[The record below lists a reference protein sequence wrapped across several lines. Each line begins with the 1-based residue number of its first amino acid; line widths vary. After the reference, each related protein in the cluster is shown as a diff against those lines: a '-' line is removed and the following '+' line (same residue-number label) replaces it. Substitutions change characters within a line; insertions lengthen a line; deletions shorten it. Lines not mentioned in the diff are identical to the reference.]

1 MTDGP
6 IVRAL
11 HHVALR
17 TPDADE
23 AAERWKDLW
32 SLRDAGGEPGIR
44 RLRCT
49 SEPYGIELV
58 GDPRP
63 GHDHTAF
70 ELQQH
75 VAVADAEARLAGLGI
90 ATERHGD
97 GLRLTDL
104 EGYGIELVPYRAPA
118 DRRPY
123 VAQTGGDALAAA
135 PRRVGH
141 VNMLVSDATALCRFY
156 EDALGLRVS
165 DWIGDGAVWLRTGAL
180 HHELAMLEKSPAHF
194 HHVAFELVDIAQMRE
209 VLDHVGQ
216 RGRWVAWGPGR
227 HAMAQNLFSY
237 VRMPEE
243 DCFVELY
250 CDMELL
256 PDDHTPRAWPDDV
269 HSSNAWGTLPPRTYF
284 RFDPES
290 VRIEREQLIQ
300 LGQEFIPA

>member
-1 MTDGP
+1 MSDGP

-17 TPDADE
+17 ATDANE

-32 SLRDAGGEPGIR
+32 SLRDAPAPPGLR
-44 RLRCT
+44 RLRC
-49 SEPYGIELV
+49 SGEPYGIELI
-58 GDPRP
+58 GAASA

-75 VAVADAEARLAGLGI
+75 VTPDDAAARLTGLGV
-90 ATERHGD
+90 AFERHGD
-97 GLRLTDL
+97 VLRFADS
-104 EGYGIELVPYRAPA
+104 EGFGIELVPYAEPA

-123 VAQTGGDALAAA
+123 VARTGGDALAGA

-141 VNMLVSDATALCRFY
+141 VNMLVSDAKTLSAFY
-156 EDALGLRVS
+156 ADALGLRTS
-165 DWIGDGAVWLRTGAL
+165 DWIGDGAVWLRTGAV
-180 HHELAMLEKSPAHF
+180 HHELAMLEKSPTHF
-194 HHVAFELVDIAQMRE
+194 HHVAFELVDFAQMRE
-209 VLDHVGQ
+209 TLDHVAQ

-243 DCFVELY
+243 ECFVELY
-250 CDMELL
+250 CDMEIL

-284 RFDPES
+284 RFDAES

-300 LGQEFIPA
+300 LGLEFIPA

>member
-17 TPDADE
+17 TADADE

-32 SLRDAGGEPGIR
+32 SLRDAGGEPGVR

-49 SEPYGIELV
+49 AEPYGLELIA
-58 GDPRP
+58 DPRP

-75 VAVADAEARLAGLGI
+75 VTVADAEARLAGLGI
-90 ATERHGD
+90 PSERHGD
-97 GLRLTDL
+97 ALRLADL
-104 EGYGIELVPYRAPA
+104 EGFGIELVPYAAPD

-123 VAQTGGDALAAA
+123 VARTGGDALAAA

-141 VNMLVSDATALCRFY
+141 ANMLVSDAKALCRFY

-194 HHVAFELVDIAQMRE
+194 HHVAFELVDMAQMRE
-209 VLDHVGQ
+209 VLDHVAQ

-250 CDMELL
+250 CDMEIL

-284 RFDPES
+284 KFDAES

-300 LGQEFIPA
+300 LGLEFIPA

>member
-1 MTDGP
+1 MNGP

-17 TPDADE
+17 STDADE

-32 SLRDAGGEPGIR
+32 SLRDAPGEPGIR

-49 SEPYGIELV
+49 GEPYGLELLSA
-58 GDPRP
+58 PEP
-63 GHDHTAF
+63 GHEHTAF

-75 VAVADAEARLAGLGI
+75 VSPADAAARLTALGI
-90 ATERHGD
+90 DVQHHGD
-97 GLRLTDL
+97 VLRFADP
-104 EGYGIELVPYRAPA
+104 EGYGVELVPYDAPD

-123 VAQTGGDALAAA
+123 VARTGGDALAAA

-141 VNMLVSDATALCRFY
+141 VNMLVADANALAQFY
-156 EDALGLRVS
+156 VDALGLRIS
-165 DWIGDGAVWLRTGAL
+165 DRIGDGAVWLRTGAV

-194 HHVAFELVDIAQMRE
+194 HHVAFELVDMAQMRE
-209 VLDHVGQ
+209 VLDHVAQ

-250 CDMELL
+250 CDMEIL

-284 RFDPES
+284 KFDAES

-300 LGQEFIPA
+300 LGLEFIPA

>member
-1 MTDGP
+1 MTHDA

-32 SLRDAGGEPGIR
+32 SLRDAPGEPGLR

-49 SEPYGIELV
+49 GEPYGIELV
-58 GDPRP
+58 GATEP

-75 VAVADAEARLAGLGI
+75 VSLHDAAARLDGLGI
-90 ATERHGD
+90 AYVRARD
-97 GLRLTDL
+97 ALRFADP
-104 EGYGIELVPYRAPA
+104 EGFGVELLPYAEPD

-123 VAQTGGDALAAA
+123 VARTGGDALAGA

-141 VNMLVSDATALCRFY
+141 ANMLVADARAMAAFY
-156 EDALGLRVS
+156 ADVLGLRVS

-180 HHELAMLEKSPAHF
+180 HHEIAMLEKSPAHF
-194 HHVAFELVDIAQMRE
+194 HHVAFELVDFGQMRE
-209 VLDHVGQ
+209 TLDHVAQ

-243 DCFVELY
+243 ACFVELY
-250 CDMELL
+250 CDMEIL

-284 RFDPES
+284 RFDADS
-290 VRIEREQLIQ
+290 VRIEHEQLIQ
-300 LGQEFIPA
+300 LGLEFIPA

>member
-17 TPDADE
+17 TADADE

-49 SEPYGIELV
+49 AEPYGIELV
-58 GDPRP
+58 SDPRP

-75 VAVADAEARLAGLGI
+75 VTVADAEARLAGLGI
-90 ATERHGD
+90 AVERRGD
-97 GLRLTDL
+97 ALLLADL
-104 EGYGIELVPYRAPA
+104 EGYGIELVPYRAPD

-123 VAQTGGDALAAA
+123 VARTGGDALAAA

-141 VNMLVSDATALCRFY
+141 ANMLVSDAKALCRFY

-209 VLDHVGQ
+209 VLDHVAQ

-284 RFDPES
+284 RFDAES
-290 VRIEREQLIQ
+290 VRVEREQLIQ
-300 LGQEFIPA
+300 LGLEFIPA

>member
-1 MTDGP
+1 MTP

-17 TPDADE
+17 TADPDE

-32 SLRDAGGEPGIR
+32 SLRDAPGEPGLR

-49 SEPYGIELV
+49 GEAYGIELI
-58 GDPRP
+58 GAAEP

-70 ELQQH
+70 ELRQELTLH
-75 VAVADAEARLAGLGI
+75 DAAARLDALGI
-90 ATERHGD
+90 AYVRARD
-97 GLRLTDL
+97 ALRFADP
-104 EGYGIELVPYRAPA
+104 EGYGVELVPYSEPE

-123 VAQTGGDALAAA
+123 VARTGGDALAGA

-141 VNMLVSDATALCRFY
+141 ANMLVSDAKALAAFY
-156 EDALGLRVS
+156 ADALGLRVS
-165 DWIGDGAVWLRTGAL
+165 DWIGDGAVWLRSGAL
-180 HHELAMLEKSPAHF
+180 HHELAMLEKSPSHF
-194 HHVAFELVDIAQMRE
+194 HHVAFELIDFAQMRE
-209 VLDHVGQ
+209 TLDHVAQ

-250 CDMELL
+250 CDMEIL
-256 PDDHTPRAWPDDV
+256 PDDHAPRAWPDDV

-284 RFDPES
+284 RFDGEA
-290 VRIEREQLIQ
+290 VRVEREQLIQ
-300 LGQEFIPA
+300 LGLEFIPA

>member
-1 MTDGP
+1 MTHDP

-17 TPDADE
+17 TADADE
-23 AAERWKDLW
+23 AAERWKELW
-32 SLRDAGGEPGIR
+32 SLRDAPSEPGLR

-49 SEPYGIELV
+49 GEPYGIELV
-58 GDPRP
+58 SAAEP

-75 VAVADAEARLAGLGI
+75 VTLHDAAARLDGLGV
-90 ATERHGD
+90 AYVRARD
-97 GLRLTDL
+97 ALRLADP
-104 EGYGIELVPYRAPA
+104 EGFGIELVPYVEPD

-123 VAQTGGDALAAA
+123 VARTGGDALAGA

-141 VNMLVSDATALCRFY
+141 ANMLVSDAKAVSAFY
-156 EDALGLRVS
+156 ADVLGMRIS
-165 DWIGDGAVWLRTGAL
+165 DWIGDGAVWLRTGAQ
-180 HHELAMLEKSPAHF
+180 HHEIAMLEKSPTHF
-194 HHVAFELVDIAQMRE
+194 HHVAFELVDLGQMRE
-209 VLDHVGQ
+209 TLDHVGQ

-250 CDMELL
+250 CDMEIL

-300 LGQEFIPA
+300 LGVEFIPA

>member
-6 IVRAL
+6 IVRAF

-32 SLRDAGGEPGIR
+32 SMRDASSEPGRR

-49 SEPYGIELV
+49 GEAYGVELITASE
-58 GDPRP
+58 P
-63 GHDHTAF
+63 GHDHTGF

-75 VAVADAEARLAGLGI
+75 MTVADAAAHLDGLGI
-90 ATERHGD
+90 DYQRSD
-97 GLRLTDL
+97 GALRFSDP
-104 EGYGIELVPYRAPA
+104 EGFGIELVPYVQPS
-118 DRRPY
+118 DPRPY
-123 VAQTGGDALAAA
+123 VSQTGGNALSGA

-141 VNMLVSDATALCRFY
+141 VNMLVADAKAVSSFY
-156 EDALGLRVS
+156 ERALGLRVS
-165 DWIGDGAVWLRTGAL
+165 DWIGDGAVWLRTGAW
-180 HHELAMLEKSPAHF
+180 HHDIAMLEKSPTHF
-194 HHVAFELVDIAQMRE
+194 HHLAFEVADFGQMRE
-209 VLDHVGQ
+209 TLDHVAQ
-216 RGRWVAWGPGR
+216 RGRWVSWGPGR
-227 HAMAQNLFSY
+227 HAMAQNLFAY

-243 DCFVELY
+243 ECFVELY
-250 CDMELL
+250 CDMEVL

-290 VRIEREQLIQ
+290 VRIEREQLMQ
-300 LGQEFIPA
+300 LGLEFIPA

>member
-1 MTDGP
+1 MTP

-17 TPDADE
+17 TADPDE

-32 SLRDAGGEPGIR
+32 SLRDAPGEPGLR

-49 SEPYGIELV
+49 AEPYGIELI
-58 GDPRP
+58 GASEP

-70 ELQQH
+70 ELRQELTLH
-75 VAVADAEARLAGLGI
+75 DAAARLDALGI
-90 ATERHGD
+90 AYVRARD
-97 GLRLTDL
+97 ALRFADL
-104 EGYGIELVPYRAPA
+104 EGYGIELVPYDEPS

-123 VAQTGGDALAAA
+123 VARTGGDALAGA

-141 VNMLVSDATALCRFY
+141 ANMLVADAKALAAFY
-156 EDALGLRVS
+156 ADALGLRVS

-180 HHELAMLEKSPAHF
+180 HHEIAMLEKSPSHF
-194 HHVAFELVDIAQMRE
+194 HHVAFELVDFAQMRE
-209 VLDHVGQ
+209 TLDHVGQ

-250 CDMELL
+250 CDMEIL
-256 PDDHTPRAWPDDV
+256 PDDHAPRAWPDDV

-284 RFDPES
+284 RFDGEA
-290 VRIEREQLIQ
+290 VRVEREQLIQ
-300 LGQEFIPA
+300 LGLEFIPA

>member
-1 MTDGP
+1 MSDAP

-17 TPDADE
+17 SADADE

-32 SLRDAGGEPGIR
+32 SLRDAPGEPGIR

-49 SEPYGIELV
+49 GEPYGLELV
-58 GDPRP
+58 SATEP
-63 GHDHTAF
+63 GHEHTAF
-70 ELQQH
+70 ELRQD
-75 VAVADAEARLAGLGI
+75 VSLADAAARLAALGI
-90 ATERHGD
+90 DARQHGD
-97 GLRLTDL
+97 ALRFVDL
-104 EGYGIELVPYRAPA
+104 EGYGVELVPYAAPD

-123 VAQTGGDALAAA
+123 VARTGGDALAAA

-141 VNMLVSDATALCRFY
+141 VNMLVADANALAQFY
-156 EDALGLRVS
+156 VDALGLRIS
-165 DWIGDGAVWLRTGAL
+165 DRIGDGAVWLRTGSV
-180 HHELAMLEKSPAHF
+180 HHDLAMLEKAPAHF
-194 HHVAFELVDIAQMRE
+194 HHVAFELVDMAQMRE
-209 VLDHVGQ
+209 VLDHVAQ

-243 DCFVELY
+243 DCFVEMY
-250 CDMELL
+250 CDMEIL

-284 RFDPES
+284 RFDADS

-300 LGQEFIPA
+300 LGLEFIPA

>member
-11 HHVALR
+11 HHVALH
-17 TPDADE
+17 TADADE

-32 SLRDAGGEPGIR
+32 SLRDAPSEPGIR

-49 SEPYGIELV
+49 GEPYGLELV
-58 GDPRP
+58 TAKTP
-63 GHDHTAF
+63 GHAHTAF
-70 ELQQH
+70 ELRKDVTLH
-75 VAVADAEARLAGLGI
+75 DAAARLAGLGI
-90 ATERHGD
+90 AYERGPD
-97 GLRLTDL
+97 ALQFPDL
-104 EGYGIELVPYRAPA
+104 EGYGVELVPYAEPD

-123 VAQTGGDALAAA
+123 VARTGGDALAAA

-141 VNMLVSDATALCRFY
+141 VNMLVSDARALSAFY
-156 EDALGLRVS
+156 ADVLGLRVS
-165 DWIGDGAVWLRTGAL
+165 DWIGDGAVWLRTGAV
-180 HHELAMLEKSPAHF
+180 HHELAMLEKTPTHF
-194 HHVAFELVDIAQMRE
+194 HHVAFELVDFAQMRE

-243 DCFVELY
+243 DTFVELY
-250 CDMELL
+250 CDMEIL

-269 HSSNAWGTLPPRTYF
+269 HSSNVWGTLPPRTYF
-284 RFDPES
+284 RFDTES

-300 LGQEFIPA
+300 LGLEFMPG

>member
-1 MTDGP
+1 MTDDP

-17 TPDADE
+17 SADADE

-32 SLRDAGGEPGIR
+32 SLRDAPGETGIR

-49 SEPYGIELV
+49 GEPYGLELI
-58 GDPRP
+58 GAPDA

-75 VAVADAEARLAGLGI
+75 VTIADAEARLHALGVT
-90 ATERHGD
+90 TERHGET
-97 GLRLTDL
+97 LRFSDP
-104 EGYGIELVPYRAPA
+104 EGYGVELVPRVVPD

-123 VAQTGGDALAAA
+123 VARTGGDALAAA

-141 VNMLVSDATALCRFY
+141 VNMLVADANALAQFY
-156 EDALGLRVS
+156 VDALGLRIS
-165 DWIGDGAVWLRTGAL
+165 DRIGDGAVWLRTGAV

-194 HHVAFELVDIAQMRE
+194 HHVAFELVDMAQMRE
-209 VLDHVGQ
+209 VLDHVAQ

-250 CDMELL
+250 CDMEIL

-284 RFDPES
+284 RFDAES

-300 LGQEFIPA
+300 LGLEFIPA

>member
-1 MTDGP
+1 MTGSP

-17 TPDADE
+17 TADADE
-23 AAERWKDLW
+23 AAGRWKDLW
-32 SLRDAGGEPGIR
+32 SLRDAPSEPGIR

-49 SEPYGIELV
+49 GEPYGLELV
-58 GDPRP
+58 TATAP

-70 ELQQH
+70 ELAQH
-75 VAVADAEARLAGLGI
+75 VSLDDAAARLAGLGV
-90 ATERHGD
+90 ACDRGRES
-97 GLRLTDL
+97 LRFADP
-104 EGYGIELVPYRAPA
+104 EGYGVELVAYVEPA

-123 VAQTGGDALAAA
+123 VARTGGDALAAA

-141 VNMLVSDATALCRFY
+141 ANMLVSDARALSAFY
-156 EDALGLRVS
+156 VDALGLRIS
-165 DWIGDGAVWLRTGAL
+165 DWIGDGAVWLRTGAV
-180 HHELAMLEKSPAHF
+180 HHDLAMLEKSPAHF
-194 HHVAFELVDIAQMRE
+194 HHVAFELVDIAHMRE
-209 VLDHVGQ
+209 VLDHVAQ

-250 CDMELL
+250 CDMEIL

-300 LGQEFIPA
+300 LGLEFIPA

>member
-17 TPDADE
+17 TADADE

-32 SLRDAGGEPGIR
+32 SLRDAPGEPGTR

-49 SEPYGIELV
+49 GEPYGLELLTAST
-58 GDPRP
+58 P

-70 ELQQH
+70 ELAQR
-75 VAVADAEARLAGLGI
+75 VTLEDAAARLASLGV
-90 ATERHGD
+90 EHVQGHES
-97 GLRLTDL
+97 LRFADP
-104 EGYGIELVPYRAPA
+104 EGYGIELVPYVEPA

-123 VAQTGGDALAAA
+123 VARTGGDALAAA

-141 VNMLVSDATALCRFY
+141 ANMLVSDARALSSFY
-156 EDALGLRVS
+156 VDALGLRIS
-165 DWIGDGAVWLRTGAL
+165 DWIGDGAVWLRSGAV
-180 HHELAMLEKSPAHF
+180 HHDLAMLEKSPTHF

-209 VLDHVGQ
+209 VLDHVAQ

-250 CDMELL
+250 CDMEIL

-284 RFDPES
+284 RFDAES
-290 VRIEREQLIQ
+290 VRIEREQLIN
-300 LGQEFIPA
+300 LGLEFVPA

>member
-1 MTDGP
+1 MTHDP

-17 TPDADE
+17 TADADE

-32 SLRDAGGEPGIR
+32 SLRDAPGEEGLR

-49 SEPYGIELV
+49 GEPYGIELV
-58 GDPRP
+58 SAAEP

-70 ELQQH
+70 ELQRH
-75 VAVADAEARLAGLGI
+75 VTLHDAAERLRFADP
-90 ATERHGD
+90 
-97 GLRLTDL
+97 
-104 EGYGIELVPYRAPA
+104 EGFGIELLPYAEPD

-123 VAQTGGDALAAA
+123 VARTGGDALAGA

-141 VNMLVSDATALCRFY
+141 ANMLVSDARAMAAFY
-156 EDALGLRVS
+156 ADTLGLRVS
-165 DWIGDGAVWLRTGAL
+165 DWIGDGAVWLRSGAL
-180 HHELAMLEKSPAHF
+180 HHEIAMLEKSPTHF
-194 HHVAFELVDIAQMRE
+194 HHVAFELVDFAQMRE
-209 VLDHVGQ
+209 TLDHVAQ

-243 DCFVELY
+243 ECFVELY
-250 CDMELL
+250 CDMEIL

-300 LGQEFIPA
+300 LGLEFIPA

>member
-1 MTDGP
+1 MTGQ

-17 TPDADE
+17 SADADE

-32 SLRDAGGEPGIR
+32 SLRDAAGEPGIR

-49 SEPYGIELV
+49 GEPYGLELV
-58 GDPRP
+58 TGPEP
-63 GHDHTAF
+63 GHEHTAF

-75 VAVADAEARLAGLGI
+75 VSLTDAASRLTALGI
-90 ATERHGD
+90 DVQRHGD
-97 GLRLTDL
+97 ALRFADP
-104 EGYGIELVPYRAPA
+104 EGYGVELVPYDAPD

-123 VAQTGGDALAAA
+123 VARTGGDALAAA

-141 VNMLVSDATALCRFY
+141 VNMLVADANALAQFY
-156 EDALGLRVS
+156 VDALGLRIS
-165 DWIGDGAVWLRTGAL
+165 DRIGGGAVWLRTGAV
-180 HHELAMLEKSPAHF
+180 HHELAMLEKAPAHF
-194 HHVAFELVDIAQMRE
+194 HHVAFELVDMAQMRE
-209 VLDHVGQ
+209 VLDHVAQ

-250 CDMELL
+250 CDMEIL

-284 RFDPES
+284 KFDAES

-300 LGQEFIPA
+300 LGLEFIPA

>member
-1 MTDGP
+1 MSDGP

-17 TPDADE
+17 TADADE

-32 SLRDAGGEPGIR
+32 SLRDAPGEPGVR
-44 RLRCT
+44 RLRCAG
-49 SEPYGIELV
+49 EAYGIELI
-58 GDPRP
+58 GASDA

-70 ELQQH
+70 ELQQQLTLQ
-75 VAVADAEARLAGLGI
+75 DAAARLDALGI
-90 ATERHGD
+90 AYARARD
-97 GLRLTDL
+97 ALRFSDP
-104 EGYGIELVPYRAPA
+104 EGYGIELLPYVEPG

-123 VAQTGGDALAAA
+123 VARTGGDALAGA

-141 VNMLVSDATALCRFY
+141 ANMLVSDARALAAFY

-165 DWIGDGAVWLRTGAL
+165 DWIGDGAVWLRSGAL
-180 HHELAMLEKSPAHF
+180 HHEIAMLEKSPTHF
-194 HHVAFELVDIAQMRE
+194 HHVAFELVDFAQMRE
-209 VLDHVGQ
+209 TLDHVAQ

-250 CDMELL
+250 CDMEIL

-290 VRIEREQLIQ
+290 VRVEREQLIQ
-300 LGQEFIPA
+300 LGLEFIPA